1 MTKKTSYIFI
11 FTLLFLISIFILAG
25 CNQENKQNID
35 ESTIEPTIE
44 EKIEGIWSA
53 ERRRD
58 IVSENSYLLL
68 SDNREIYLSTNI
80 TKIYRLSSDEYFYE
94 GDVYKGYYSIIE
106 QKYLV
111 LNLTQFKLR
120 VETESE
126 NILEIFNSTLSN
138 FNSNSTKTLI
148 YEIQN
153 DGEILKSVEDN
164 PYRYIKIGE

>member
-1 MTKKTSYIFI
+1 MKKKTSYIFI

-25 CNQENKQNID
+25 CNQENKQTIK
-35 ESTIEPTIE
+35 ESTIE

-53 ERRRD
+53 ERRN
-58 IVSENSYLLL
+58 IVSEASYLLL

-80 TKIYRLSSDEYFYE
+80 TKVYSFDSDEYFYR

-106 QKYLV
+106 QRYLV
-111 LNLTQFKLR
+111 LNLTQFKSN
-120 VETESE
+120 VEIESE
-126 NILEIFNSTLSN
+126 NMFEFFNSSLSN
-138 FNSNSTKTLI
+138 FNNNSTKTLI

>member
-1 MTKKTSYIFI
+1 MKKKTSYIFI

-25 CNQENKQNID
+25 CNQENKQTIN
-35 ESTIEPTIE
+35 ESTIE

-53 ERRRD
+53 ERRN
-58 IVSENSYLLL
+58 IVSEASYLLL

-80 TKIYRLSSDEYFYE
+80 TKVYYFDSDEYFYRGE
-94 GDVYKGYYSIIE
+94 VYKGYYSIIE

-111 LNLTQFKLR
+111 LNLTQLDSN
-120 VETESE
+120 VEIESE
-126 NILEIFNSTLSN
+126 NMLEFFNSSLHN
-138 FNSNSTKTLI
+138 FNNNSIKTLI

-164 PYRYIKIGE
+164 PYQYRKRGA

>member
-1 MTKKTSYIFI
+1 MKKKTIYIFI

-25 CNQENKQNID
+25 CNQENKQTIN
-35 ESTIEPTIE
+35 ESTIE

-53 ERRRD
+53 ERRN

-80 TKIYRLSSDEYFYE
+80 TKIYRLGSDEYFYRGE
-94 GDVYKGYYSIIE
+94 VYKGYYSIIE
-106 QKYLV
+106 QNYLV
-111 LNLTQFKLR
+111 LNLTQFKFK
-120 VETESE
+120 VEIESE
-126 NILEIFNSTLSN
+126 NMLEFFNSSLSN
-138 FNSNSTKTLI
+138 FDSNSIETLI

-164 PYRYIKIGE
+164 PYQYRKIGE

>member
-25 CNQENKQNID
+25 CNQENKQTVK
-35 ESTIEPTIE
+35 ESTTE

-53 ERRRD
+53 ERKN
-58 IVSENSYLLL
+58 IVSEASYLLL
-68 SDNREIYLSTNI
+68 SDSREIYLSTNI
-80 TKIYRLSSDEYFYE
+80 TKVYYLDSDEYFYR

-111 LNLTQFKLR
+111 LNLTQFKLM

-126 NILEIFNSTLSN
+126 NILEFFNSSLSN
-138 FNSNSTKTLI
+138 FNDNSTKTLI

-164 PYRYIKIGE
+164 PYQYRKRGE

>member
-1 MTKKTSYIFI
+1 MKRNFNAVLVCI
-11 FTLLFLISIFILAG
+11 LLLLSSIFLFVG
-25 CNQENKQNID
+25 CNQENKQTIN
-35 ESTIEPTIE
+35 ESTIESTIE

-80 TKIYRLSSDEYFYE
+80 TKIYRLGSDEYFYRGE
-94 GDVYKGYYSIIE
+94 VYKGYYSIIE
-106 QKYLV
+106 QRYLV
-111 LNLTQFKLR
+111 LNLTQFKFK
-120 VETESE
+120 VEIESE
-126 NILEIFNSTLSN
+126 NMLEFFNSSLSN
-138 FNSNSTKTLI
+138 FDSNSIETLI

-164 PYRYIKIGE
+164 PYQYIKIGE